1 MTGSK
6 PPLRRWSR
14 LLPGRA
20 LPGCQRC
27 VGHGGPGQGPGAK
40 RPTGGEGKAPR
51 LRNRTGSARTARR
64 PAPTA
69 DALPRSLYLSPPV
82 QSNCRRAAGGAG
94 ATQSLLSRPVSAKL
108 GPPRPGS
115 AGASRHRSPR
125 ARISPVIPGYP
136 GISSPWGA
144 LWLGSGL
151 RAHFVH
157 PLFTK
162 AVYAQLP
169 AQAPLAARPFSGATQ
184 TAYGARPLQRRYAN
198 LYACRVRLPSL
209 AAALRKPRTPPVRG
223 AGVGAGGEMAAGAA
237 GREKG
242 RPEAGTGRWTS
253 RGAQCQCPQPPF
265 R

>member
-40 RPTGGEGKAPR
+40 RPKGGEGKAPR
-51 LRNRTGSARTARR
+51 LRDRTGSARTARR

-69 DALPRSLYLSPPV
+69 DSLPRSLYLSPPA

-125 ARISPVIPGYP
+125 ARISPVILGYP

-169 AQAPLAARPFSGATQ
+169 AQAPLAG
-184 TAYGARPLQRRYAN
+184 RPLQRRHAN
-198 LYACRVRLPSL
+198 RVRRPSL
-209 AAALRKPRTPPVRG
+209 AAALRKPLCMSRTTPVPCRG
-223 AGVGAGGEMAAGAA
+223 ATQTAYAAG
-237 GREKG
+237 E
-242 RPEAGTGRWTS
+242 GRWGGG
-253 RGAQCQCPQPPF
+253 R